1 MVNGNYIMAKYGQL
15 KRVGVSRNKSKLTRQ
30 LPTTLP
36 PTVRE
41 GEELQWKHPAPVP
54 HSNTIG
60 STQLTF

>member
-1 MVNGNYIMAKYGQL
+1 MYGRL

-41 GEELQWKHPAPVP
+41 GEELQWKHSTPIP